1 MSAFGVLLTLPTAAY
16 PRRPLKRSSTH
27 ADGCKVD
34 AGQGVDLEQACRQE
48 HRHVSSSPEDRGLSD
63 QRQEFWTSSVR
74 FGFLLLAGE
83 SIAVLLCLRLE
94 SNGFHRPALMAISS
108 LDTAIALGAVFL
120 ASRIASL
127 AWRSECVLGAAL
139 YAGVALAVC
148 IHLDGGLGSPLIFL
162 MMLPIASVA
171 LLLPPWAVVACGIAT
186 LMELCLVAV
195 TDPFLWRSEDGLW
208 MLTASLV
215 GLTIVGTGWAISR
228 SRLQAGTD
236 RLVDELAYRAE
247 TDALTGCLNHGAF
260 FERLESE
267 IDRTLRHQEP
277 LSLLVADV
285 DLFKAYNDAH
295 GHAAGDTAISVVGSV
310 LRTTSRSFDVVSR
323 VGGDEFAVILPE
335 TSSSEAAQIADRMAK
350 ALERPDGMTI
360 TTSIGFA
367 TLDLAEPTSKRLF
380 TDADSGLY
388 RAKANGRS
396 CVASRFDTQA
406 GSPGDATG
414 MVVDR
419 AERRRRDRR
428 LRTAVH
434 LTSEALAMLDV
445 LQSTSSVGLGFIDR
459 DFRVIRIN
467 PMLAGIIGKSPE
479 KVVGQAMDEVAPA
492 LWPRLEPSFRAVMD
506 TGQPMCNEEIAGET
520 AEDPGHLHFWLANHY
535 PVMLEGHVEGIGIVV
550 VDICD
555 RKRLEESR
563 ALLTRAVVAALS
575 STVEMSDPYTA
586 GHQKAVADIAVAI
599 ATELHVSADDIET
612 IDLAARI
619 HDLGKVAVPAELL
632 SRPGRLR
639 DAEMDLVRTHAQAG
653 SDILEHV
660 DFPAGV
666 REIVLQHHERLDG
679 SGYPQ
684 GLRGEQISI
693 GARIVAVADV
703 LEAMA
708 AYRPYRPA
716 LGIEIARKE
725 LQKGSDSLY
734 DAAVVDACVRLIE
747 DGRIRET
754 QSGQNLETLQIPAR
768 SDCRPQAPVGL
779 AGIEQRADP
788 VVPK

>member
-1 MSAFGVLLTLPTAAY
+1 
-16 PRRPLKRSSTH
+16 
-27 ADGCKVD
+27 
-34 AGQGVDLEQACRQE
+34 
-48 HRHVSSSPEDRGLSD
+48 
-63 QRQEFWTSSVR
+63 
-74 FGFLLLAGE
+74 
-83 SIAVLLCLRLE
+83 
-94 SNGFHRPALMAISS
+94 
-108 LDTAIALGAVFL
+108 
-120 ASRIASL
+120 
-127 AWRSECVLGAAL
+127 
-139 YAGVALAVC
+139 
-148 IHLDGGLGSPLIFL
+148 
-162 MMLPIASVA
+162 
-171 LLLPPWAVVACGIAT
+171 
-186 LMELCLVAV
+186 
-195 TDPFLWRSEDGLW
+195 
-208 MLTASLV
+208 
-215 GLTIVGTGWAISR
+215 
-228 SRLQAGTD
+228 
-236 RLVDELAYRAE
+236 
-247 TDALTGCLNHGAF
+247 
-260 FERLESE
+260 
-267 IDRTLRHQEP
+267 
-277 LSLLVADV
+277 
-285 DLFKAYNDAH
+285 
-295 GHAAGDTAISVVGSV
+295 
-310 LRTTSRSFDVVSR
+310 VSR

-350 ALERPDGMTI
+350 ALERPNGMTI

-380 TDADSGLY
+380 SDADSGLY

-396 CVASRFDTQA
+396 CVASRLETQA